1 MCIIEEEF
9 CNSAKNDFRDN
20 DLSAQPMLIYVYNQL
35 SPTLKVLKKSLNSLL
50 KKGTNP
56 EYKPWLK
63 WL

>member
-1 MCIIEEEF
+1 M
-9 CNSAKNDFRDN
+9 NN
-20 DLSAQPMLIYVYNQL
+20 LSAQPMLIYVYNQL